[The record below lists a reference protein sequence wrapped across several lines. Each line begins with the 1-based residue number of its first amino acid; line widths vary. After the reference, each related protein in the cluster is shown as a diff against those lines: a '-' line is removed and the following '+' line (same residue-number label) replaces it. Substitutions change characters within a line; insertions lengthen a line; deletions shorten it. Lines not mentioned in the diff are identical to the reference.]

1 MKYIVALVCLS
12 VLSMGFSQ
20 KQKVENY
27 HRFDKR
33 IMHFGFMLG
42 ANITQSMVKPRIDA
56 YSNYQLLS
64 IQNIPQPGAQ
74 VGVLTTVKL
83 GLPIFRLRFLPTI
96 SFQERVYKYQF
107 LLYGG
112 THEQPFLNEERV
124 GSVNLDFPLM
134 LQFRTLRVNNFA
146 AYLLAGAQ
154 YSLDL
159 QSQEKATQSDTDPF
173 LKFKKHDFQ
182 YQIGG
187 GIEFF
192 MPFFKMGIEVKFSQS
207 FKSTFINDNT
217 FISNPIDRML
227 NRTWWF
233 SLIFEG

>member
-1 MKYIVALVCLS
+1 MRFLMLS
-12 VLSMGFSQ
+12 FVFLISSFGYSQ
-20 KQKVENY
+20 KQRVENY
-27 HRFDKR
+27 HKFDKR
-33 IMHFGFMLG
+33 IIHFGFMLG
-42 ANITQSMVKPRIDA
+42 ANVTQSLVTPRLDA
-56 YSNYQLLS
+56 YSNYNL
-64 IQNIPQPGAQ
+64 INVENIPQPGAQ

-83 GLPIFRLRFLPTI
+83 GLPIFRLRFIPTI
-96 SFQERVYKYQF
+96 SFQERVYRYNF

-112 THEQPFLNEERV
+112 TLESPFVNKERV

-134 LQFRTLRVNNFA
+134 VQFRTLRVNNFA
-146 AYLLAGAQ
+146 AYLLGGFQ

-207 FKSTFINDNT
+207 IRNSFINDNT
-217 FISNPIDRML
+217 FISNPINRMI

>member
-1 MKYIVALVCLS
+1 MRYLVILFSLFIVTF
-12 VLSMGFSQ
+12 GFSQ
-20 KQKVENY
+20 KQRVENY
-27 HRFDKR
+27 HKFDRR

-42 ANITQSMVKPRIDA
+42 ANVTQSLVTPKLDA
-56 YSNYQLLS
+56 YSNYDMIS
-64 IQNIPQPGAQ
+64 VQNVPQPGAQ
-74 VGVLTTVKL
+74 VGVLTTIKL
-83 GLPIFRLRFLPTI
+83 GLPIFRLRFIPTI
-96 SFQERVYKYQF
+96 SFTERVYNYKFQM
-107 LLYGG
+107 YGG
-112 THEQPFLNEERV
+112 TLDKPFENKERV

-146 AYLLAGAQ
+146 AYLLGGFQ

-187 GIEFF
+187 GVEFF

-207 FKSTFINDNT
+207 IRNSFIDDHT
-217 FISNPIDRML
+217 FISNPINRMI